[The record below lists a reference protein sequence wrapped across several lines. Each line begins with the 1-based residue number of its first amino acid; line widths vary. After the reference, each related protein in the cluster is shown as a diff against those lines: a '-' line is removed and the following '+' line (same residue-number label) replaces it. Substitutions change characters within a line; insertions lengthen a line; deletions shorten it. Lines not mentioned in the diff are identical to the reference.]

1 MARLNRPRVGWLAL
15 CVVLVACE
23 ADTFSPDDGAEF
35 AAWLGTR
42 TSDAAGLPSSGF
54 GAQPVLRH
62 HHLDA
67 VLRRYVAPAGVD
79 FAALWNDPEARTL
92 LRDYAVVLAETRPED
107 MEDPAERVAFWLNAY
122 TAITIEALA
131 GLVATQGEAA
141 DVSVGGFELFTAQ
154 THQVAGFELT
164 LEELEHLVLRG
175 DAGYPDVD
183 GTPATLVE
191 PLLDQHRLLFAGG
204 NDGRIN
210 FAISFGTQ
218 GFPPMPSR
226 AYRAATL
233 DAALDAR
240 VRSFLNDATLGAN
253 ERGVSVL
260 FDWFERDFVLD
271 AGSVRGFIARYFTGD
286 VGAVAIDQFLVF
298 SWRVRQ
304 ARRESATP

>member
-1 MARLNRPRVGWLAL
+1 MARLAPILAFAFAL
-15 CVVLVACE
+15 GACD
-23 ADTFSPDDGAEF
+23 ADSFSPEDGADF
-35 AAWLGTR
+35 AAWLASR
-42 TSDAAGLPSSGF
+42 TSDAAGLPSGRF

-67 VLRRYVAPAGVD
+67 VLRRYVAPDGVD
-79 FAALWNDPEARTL
+79 FVALWSDPEARAL
-92 LRDYAVVLAETRPED
+92 LRDYAVVLAETRPEE
-107 MEDPAERVAFWLNAY
+107 MEAPAERVAFWLNAY
-122 TAITIEALA
+122 IAIAVEGLA
-131 GLVATQGEAA
+131 ALVAAQGEAA
-141 DVSVGGFELFTAQ
+141 DVSVGGFELFTTQ
-154 THQVAGFELT
+154 THRVAGFELT

-175 DAGYPDVD
+175 DAGYPDID

-204 NDGRIN
+204 TDARVN

-233 DAALDAR
+233 ESALEAR
-240 VRSFLNDATLGAN
+240 VRDFVNDRTLGAN

-271 AGSVRGFIARYFTGD
+271 AGSVRAFIERHLTGD
-286 VGAVAIDQFLVF
+286 AGAVSTDQHLVF

-304 ARRESATP
+304 SRRETGSP